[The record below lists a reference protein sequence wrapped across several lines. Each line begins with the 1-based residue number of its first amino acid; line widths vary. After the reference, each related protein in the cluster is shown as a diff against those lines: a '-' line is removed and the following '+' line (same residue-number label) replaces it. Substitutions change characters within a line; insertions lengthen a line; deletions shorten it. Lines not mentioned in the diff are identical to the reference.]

1 MVALAAGFGWGLV
14 NGFLVAKG
22 KIPPLIVTLGTLG
35 MSLGAALVIT
45 GGVDERE
52 VPFKLITTIGIG
64 RAFNQIPWLVIIAF
78 AVALVFGV
86 ILAGTRFG
94 RYTYAVGSNEEAA
107 RRAGIPVDF
116 HLMKVY
122 ALTGTLSGLA
132 GFLSLARFSTTTIGA
147 HDTDNLSGDRRRR
160 HRRHEPVRGHRD
172 DARNR
177 LRRVH
182 PGCPRQR
189 LHHRRSPG
197 VLAADRRRRCA
208 HRRRLPRPIAPPVAG
223 PAVTV
228 TTNTRRRRSVPTMAR
243 RTWFAAACAAIL
255 ALAVAACGSDNNSS
269 TSTSG
274 GGASTTAAKKNY
286 KMTLIAGVKGDEF
299 YITMNCGAQA
309 KAKELGVTLDFQG
322 PDKFDASLQTPV
334 VNAVA
339 AKKPDAVLVAPT
351 DTKAMFAP
359 IQQMSQNGTKIVLVD
374 TTLDQP
380 DMAVSQIASDN
391 EAGGKAAATALAK
404 LIGGKGK
411 VFVVNVKPGI
421 STTDA
426 RGKGFEDGAKAL
438 GLTYVGQE
446 YDDDDAAKAAAVT
459 KAALAKNPDL
469 KGIFATNLFSAEGA
483 ATGIREAGKVGQVK
497 IVGFDAGPKQVQEL
511 KDGVVQGLIAQK
523 PADIGAQGVQQAY
536 NALTGKAT
544 TKMIGTG
551 SVAIT
556 KANLDQ
562 NQDAL
567 YKSNC

>member
-1 MVALAAGFGWGLV
+1 
-14 NGFLVAKG
+14 
-22 KIPPLIVTLGTLG
+22 
-35 MSLGAALVIT
+35 
-45 GGVDERE
+45 
-52 VPFKLITTIGIG
+52 
-64 RAFNQIPWLVIIAF
+64 
-78 AVALVFGV
+78 
-86 ILAGTRFG
+86 
-94 RYTYAVGSNEEAA
+94 
-107 RRAGIPVDF
+107 
-116 HLMKVY
+116 
-122 ALTGTLSGLA
+122 
-132 GFLSLARFSTTTIGA
+132 
-147 HDTDNLSGDRRRR
+147 
-160 HRRHEPVRGHRD
+160 
-172 DARNR
+172 
-177 LRRVH
+177 
-182 PGCPRQR
+182 
-189 LHHRRSPG
+189 
-197 VLAADRRRRCA
+197 
-208 HRRRLPRPIAPPVAG
+208 
-223 PAVTV
+223 
-228 TTNTRRRRSVPTMAR
+228 MAR
-243 RTWFAAACAAIL
+243 RICFAAVCAAIL
-255 ALAVAACGSDNNSS
+255 ALAVAACGSDNGSSS
-269 TSTSG
+269 TSTPAGGSG
-274 GGASTTAAKKNY
+274 TTAGTNY

-322 PDKFDASLQTPV
+322 PDKFDPSLQTPV

-391 EAGGKAAATALAK
+391 EAGGKAAAAALGK

-483 ATGIREAGKVGQVK
+483 ATGIREAGKLGKVK
-497 IVGFDAGPKQVQEL
+497 IVGFDAGPKQVEDL
-511 KDGVVQGLIAQK
+511 KSGVVQALIAQK
-523 PADIGAQGVQQAY
+523 PAEIGADGVQQAY

-544 TKMIGTG
+544 TKQIGTG

-556 KANLDQ
+556 KDNLDQ
-562 NQDAL
+562 NQDSL
-567 YKSNC
+567 YKSSC

>member
-1 MVALAAGFGWGLV
+1 
-14 NGFLVAKG
+14 
-22 KIPPLIVTLGTLG
+22 
-35 MSLGAALVIT
+35 
-45 GGVDERE
+45 
-52 VPFKLITTIGIG
+52 
-64 RAFNQIPWLVIIAF
+64 
-78 AVALVFGV
+78 
-86 ILAGTRFG
+86 
-94 RYTYAVGSNEEAA
+94 
-107 RRAGIPVDF
+107 
-116 HLMKVY
+116 
-122 ALTGTLSGLA
+122 
-132 GFLSLARFSTTTIGA
+132 
-147 HDTDNLSGDRRRR
+147 
-160 HRRHEPVRGHRD
+160 
-172 DARNR
+172 
-177 LRRVH
+177 
-182 PGCPRQR
+182 
-189 LHHRRSPG
+189 
-197 VLAADRRRRCA
+197 
-208 HRRRLPRPIAPPVAG
+208 
-223 PAVTV
+223 
-228 TTNTRRRRSVPTMAR
+228 MAR
-243 RTWFAAACAAIL
+243 RSWFAAACAAIL

-269 TSTSG
+269 TGTAG

-391 EAGGKAAATALAK
+391 EAGGKAAAAALAK

-426 RGKGFEDGAKAL
+426 RGKGFADGAKAL
-438 GLTYVGQE
+438 GLTYVGQQ

-483 ATGIREAGKVGQVK
+483 ATGIREAGKLGKVK
-497 IVGFDAGPKQVQEL
+497 IVGFDAGPKQVQDL

-536 NALTGKAT
+536 NALTGKPT
-544 TKMIGTG
+544 TKKIGTG
-551 SVAIT
+551 SVALT

-567 YKSNC
+567 YKSSC